1 MILKYIKVFLVLSVL
16 SLSTVFTAQTSNDT
30 NFVYLETKKVDFLVE
45 WYLRAQSLMVD
56 TNIMAMELRGC
67 DAIIEVKDRQIS
79 NLGDVSRL
87 KDTIIQKTQ
96 KEYLLL
102 GKKLTKSEKKVRV
115 YKNITAISV
124 SIIFILTGLLIIK

>member
-1 MILKYIKVFLVLSVL
+1 
-16 SLSTVFTAQTSNDT
+16 
-30 NFVYLETKKVDFLVE
+30 
-45 WYLRAQSLMVD
+45 MVD

-115 YKNITAISV
+115 YKNITAITF
-124 SIIFILTGLLIIK
+124 SIIVVLVGLVIIK